1 MIKYTFSS
9 RRLVR
14 FGFACVAILFS
25 LRQSFAQANHF
36 SGPHEKVDV
45 SSIVPIQGTDS
56 QFVIH
61 MAYSFDDYTNVW
73 LQGFGTVAN
82 NGNVSYALNGKN
94 VIFRQSRS
102 GPVLASVP
110 VDPTEYHQS
119 PATGDPFPP
128 PPPAG
133 TNWQQDAPVV
143 FPIAPPKAA
152 LLITNTLQSQAVHE
166 QFLFTPC
173 RPDDEGCIL
182 SKWVMITSPAAAIQA
197 QFAVMLT
204 YAPASSDREK
214 QTKVQLYYIVRQG
227 YLGGSE
233 WSYTVNNSITDL
245 SAHAL
250 LDVKRALTM
259 YLK

>member
-1 MIKYTFSS
+1 VDLNAQGVLFITASS
-9 RRLVR
+9 GIEDAISSSSANPFMDKLVSVLLPE
-14 FGFACVAILFS
+14 GGNPQWS
-25 LRQSFAQANHF
+25 N
-36 SGPHEKVDV
+36 
-45 SSIVPIQGTDS
+45 
-56 QFVIH
+56 
-61 MAYSFDDYTNVW
+61 
-73 LQGFGTVAN
+73 TVATKMTEPIDVLLE
-82 NGNVSYALNGKN
+82 GNQWYVFTPVALTLGANFI
-94 VIFRQSRS
+94 VTRS